1 MENIVILLYLY
12 LQVKI
17 GGKNQMICYFDER
30 NNIEFC
36 NILLRE
42 KMSLVEI
49 KNFYL
54 DQYKNVKFYYYYF
67 IYRLDYIN
75 VVGGLI

>member
-1 MENIVILLYLY
+1 
-12 LQVKI
+12 
-17 GGKNQMICYFDER
+17 MICYFDER

-36 NILLRE
+36 NILLR
-42 KMSLVEI
+42 KRMSLVEI

>member
-1 MENIVILLYLY
+1 
-12 LQVKI
+12 
-17 GGKNQMICYFDER
+17 MICYFDER

-54 DQYKNVKFYYYYF
+54 DQYKNVEFYYYYF

>member
-1 MENIVILLYLY
+1 
-12 LQVKI
+12 
-17 GGKNQMICYFDER
+17 MICYFDER

>member
-1 MENIVILLYLY
+1 
-12 LQVKI
+12 
-17 GGKNQMICYFDER
+17 
-30 NNIEFC
+30 
-36 NILLRE
+36 
-42 KMSLVEI
+42 MSLVEI

>member
-1 MENIVILLYLY
+1 
-12 LQVKI
+12 
-17 GGKNQMICYFDER
+17 MICYFDER

-36 NILLRE
+36 NILLR
-42 KMSLVEI
+42 KRMSLVEI

-54 DQYKNVKFYYYYF
+54 DQYKNVEFYYYYF

>member
-1 MENIVILLYLY
+1 
-12 LQVKI
+12 
-17 GGKNQMICYFDER
+17 MICFFDER

>member
-1 MENIVILLYLY
+1 
-12 LQVKI
+12 
-17 GGKNQMICYFDER
+17 MICYFDER

-36 NILLRE
+36 NIILRE